1 MVAGLTAT
9 DAAWL
14 FLLLLVFLAAA
25 SIVWSTLVAGVSPMP
40 SSGAARDAMLPLL
53 DKAVAFQCS
62 SEGSGTAMEKAEI
75 VELGSGWGNL
85 LIALARRYPQH
96 QIVGYE
102 ISWLPWLV
110 SLLLV
115 RLYRLNNVQVL
126 RKNFL
131 KQDLSKASVLVCYL
145 YPGAMQAISEKLLA
159 EQGADNDVCD
169 PGTRF
174 LISNNFALPGFQP
187 GETVKAK
194 DFYQS
199 PVYLYRL
206 KSGGA

>member
-1 MVAGLTAT
+1 MSAT
-9 DAAWL
+9 EIAL
-14 FLLLLVFLAAA
+14 LVVLLLVFLAAG
-25 SIVWSTLVAGVSPMP
+25 SIVWSTLVAGISPMP
-40 SSGAARDAMLPLL
+40 SSRAARDAMLPLL

-62 SEGSGTAMEKAEI
+62 SERSETAPDNVGI

-85 LIALARRYPQH
+85 LIVLARRYPQH
-96 QIVGYE
+96 QIIGYE

-131 KQDLSKASVLVCYL
+131 KQDLTKAPVLVCYL
-145 YPGAMQAISEKLLA
+145 YPAAMQAISEKLLA
-159 EQGADNDVCD
+159 ELGGKCSASGD
-169 PGTRF
+169 RF